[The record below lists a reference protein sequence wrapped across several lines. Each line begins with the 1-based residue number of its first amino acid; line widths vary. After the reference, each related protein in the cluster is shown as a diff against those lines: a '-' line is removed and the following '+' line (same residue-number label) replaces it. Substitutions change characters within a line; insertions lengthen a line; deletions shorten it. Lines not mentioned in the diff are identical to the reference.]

1 VSGIRVEWGALSR
14 SVRAEP
20 SAAELDG
27 RRVAVAM
34 RELDAILRELTVDGV
49 RHRVAWVRE
58 GDRVFL
64 WCDGRSFVF
73 SRAKAARAG
82 AGAEAGGDLRSP
94 MPGRVRRSFA
104 REGDSVGR
112 GQVLLV
118 LEAMKMEHAIRAP
131 RDGVVRAVHVREGD
145 LVEAGVELAE
155 IE

>member
-1 VSGIRVEWGALSR
+1 MSGIRVQSGALSK
-14 SVRAEP
+14 SVRVESA
-20 SAAELDG
+20 AAELDG
-27 RRVAVAM
+27 RRVAVEV
-34 RELDAILRELTVDGV
+34 RELDSVVRELTVDGV
-49 RHRVAWVRE
+49 RHRIAWVRE
-58 GDRVFL
+58 GERVFL

-73 SRAKAARAG
+73 SRAKAVRAG
-82 AGAEAGGDLRSP
+82 AGAETGGDLRSP

-104 REGDSVGR
+104 REGERVGR

-155 IE
+155 ID